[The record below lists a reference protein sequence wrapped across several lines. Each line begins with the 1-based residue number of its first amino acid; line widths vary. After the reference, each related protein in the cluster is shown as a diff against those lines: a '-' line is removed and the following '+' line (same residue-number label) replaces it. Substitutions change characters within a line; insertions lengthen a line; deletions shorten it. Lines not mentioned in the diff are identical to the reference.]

1 MIINVDEIAANVDNN
16 LDIDS
21 ISEFDFNSIFSH
33 ISTTLIY
40 DNNSNNDNVN
50 KLIDQIISKFDNM
63 EIRGY
68 LFTDNKSKYGKADVI
83 SDNYDI
89 FSYKESKLDYILD
102 VKNDIIE
109 KDKSKH
115 LIFAPTYPYELTQF
129 IIFDNCYM
137 RGGNGSNNNTY
148 QDYDCIDGTIKDL
161 INNNTS
167 YQFYLIFIDRQNS
180 YMPPSLRFNI
190 DYVFIYNNDDEYNG
204 ILFSYFGSE
213 FQKYNIFIDTSK
225 QIRSRDSY
233 LVVIKNSL
241 KYYNNEKIF
250 YYDFNETNL
259 LSCTEDIINK
269 CLDEEYV
276 IVIDI

>member
-1 MIINVDEIAANVDNN
+1 MIINVEDDDEITANVDNN
-16 LDIDS
+16 FDIDS

-33 ISTTLIY
+33 ISTTFIH

-63 EIRGY
+63 EIGGY
-68 LFTDNKSKYGKADVI
+68 LFTDNKGKYGKADVI

-89 FSYKESKLDYILD
+89 FNYKESKLDYLLD
-102 VKNDIIE
+102 VKDDIIE
-109 KDKSKH
+109 KDKGKN
-115 LIFAPTYPYELTQF
+115 LAQF
-129 IIFDNCYM
+129 IIFDNCYI
-137 RGGNGSNNNTY
+137 RGGPSNNY

-180 YMPPSLRFNI
+180 YLPPSLRFNI
-190 DYVFIYNNDDEYNG
+190 DYVFIYNNNDNDEEYAG

-213 FQKYNIFIDTSK
+213 FQKYDVFVDAV
-225 QIRSRDSY
+225 QQMRLRDNY
-233 LVVIKNSL
+233 LVIIRNSL

-250 YYDFNETNL
+250 YYDFSEIE
-259 LSCTEDIINK
+259 SAEEIINK
-269 CLDEEYV
+269 CLDNEYV
-276 IVIDI
+276 MIIDI